1 MRQSEDEQN
10 ETYRVFRTMPTR
22 NVREIIE
29 FSQKN
34 REKLE
39 TLFSLFDLEIGFC
52 FFSLFCLLCC
62 CDAPQYRLML
72 RASVKILADIMVND
86 LFNFMVMSLEIEFSS
101 MRFLVVFG
109 VFFFGWISA
118 IDFLFSIHW
127 DNTELLAW
135 RWSMCVAPGFTLTH
149 IILTKD

>member
-1 MRQSEDEQN
+1 MRQSED

-52 FFSLFCLLCC
+52 SFSLFCLLCC

-101 MRFLVVFG
+101 MRFLVVVS
-109 VFFFGWISA
+109 VFFSGG
-118 IDFLFSIHW
+118 FLLLIFCSPF
-127 DNTELLAW
+127 TEITLSCWRGGGRCVLRQALL
-135 RWSMCVAPGFTLTH
+135 SLT
-149 IILTKD
+149 